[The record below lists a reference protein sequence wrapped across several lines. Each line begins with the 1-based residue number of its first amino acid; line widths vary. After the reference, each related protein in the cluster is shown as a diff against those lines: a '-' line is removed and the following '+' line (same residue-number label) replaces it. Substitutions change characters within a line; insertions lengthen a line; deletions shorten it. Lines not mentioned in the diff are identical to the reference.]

1 MRSTAPEP
9 RQTMSFR
16 STLLTFAALL
26 ALASCSDST
35 GPGYRLPEP
44 DPSRDPADL
53 RMGQVLY
60 RCETWILPQPEAD
73 RVVVDVFFGRR
84 GPEDPGDRPL
94 AEHLETIRD
103 VGGEPLASFN
113 FPAVRAWMPPEAI
126 PELHAAWPVSSIHTV
141 PDERRYDWR
150 ATVVYDEPISDA
162 DKARIATLGG
172 RVIDHLENLNF
183 LRVELPNASF
193 PELRESP
200 NVVMV
205 EASGQVCEIE

>member
-1 MRSTAPEP
+1 MRGCL
-9 RQTMSFR
+9 RKR
-16 STLLTFAALL
+16 SR
-26 ALASCSDST
+26 SCT
-35 GPGYRLPEP
+35 P
-44 DPSRDPADL
+44 
-53 RMGQVLY
+53 
-60 RCETWILPQPEAD
+60 
-73 RVVVDVFFGRR
+73 R
-84 GPEDPGDRPL
+84 GP
-94 AEHLETIRD
+94 
-103 VGGEPLASFN
+103 S
-113 FPAVRAWMPPEAI
+113 PPY
-126 PELHAAWPVSSIHTV
+126 
-141 PDERRYDWR
+141 ERCYDWR